1 MSARTQPEIFIALPT
16 RSEEEEEG
24 SHALYIL
31 YIIYIIYSVYTI
43 LYISRPRP
51 GGLSQHLTSLSGRI
65 SVQWRSSHRGSTLT
79 TVWKLRGS
87 GVYVSCSTIQCC
99 FQLPLFDIE
108 EIVCRVWI
116 SKNIDLWFNLLIVMK
131 VFG

>member
-31 YIIYIIYSVYTI
+31 YIIYIIYSVCTI

-79 TVWKLRGS
+79 TV
-87 GVYVSCSTIQCC
+87 
-99 FQLPLFDIE
+99 
-108 EIVCRVWI
+108 
-116 SKNIDLWFNLLIVMK
+116 
-131 VFG
+131 